1 MTETALLSLL
11 ALLAAPAAPCERLAR
26 AADLALEVELPEG
39 WCVEPVDAS
48 DNGAAAAWRL
58 TAYGALEAF
67 LPPEDA
73 YDRGVLWLHTEA
85 SLLAAE
91 ERCRRETGMPYSD
104 GCAEGWLFER
114 KDLVDER
121 ALFLERAAASACRAA
136 SEDREIGSF
145 ECLRF
150 RARDGRE
157 WLVDPPP
164 GKSSSILPVELATHV
179 GDRRVAFLLWLRLP
193 EHDPADDRALAAAR
207 AARWRAIAPELA
219 RIQVRSF

>member
-1 MTETALLSLL
+1 MTGTALLSLL

-26 AADLALEVELPEG
+26 AADLALGVELPEG
-39 WCVEPVDAS
+39 WCVEPIDAS
-48 DNGAAAAWRL
+48 ANGAAAAWRL
-58 TAYGALEAF
+58 TAYGALETIR
-67 LPPEDA
+67 PPENA
-73 YDRGVLWLHTEA
+73 HDRGVLWLHTEA
-85 SLLAAE
+85 SMLAAE

-114 KDLVDER
+114 KDLIDER
-121 ALFLERAAASACRAA
+121 ALFFELAGASACRAA

-150 RARDGRE
+150 RALDGRE

-164 GKSSSILPVELATHV
+164 GKSNSVLPVELATHV
-179 GDRRVAFLLWLRLP
+179 GERRIALLLWLRLA

-219 RIQVRSF
+219 RIRVRSF